1 MVYCWESSSK
11 ARVIKKNVNSK
22 LEKWGVEDIKPL
34 ALYILTL
41 YETKGLKIKVN
52 DSVKLNMVVFGIMYC
67 SAAYQC

>member
-41 YETKGLKIKVN
+41 YETKGLKIISQSK
-52 DSVKLNMVVFGIMYC
+52 
-67 SAAYQC
+67 